1 MKFED
6 YKEIIEKHLM
16 DFMPDVAEQ
25 SKVIQEAMEYS
36 LGAGGKRLR
45 PILVLATCK
54 FCGGDI
60 NDALPYALAVEYIH
74 TYSLIHDDLPCID
87 NDDLRRGKPTN
98 HAVYGDA
105 MATLAGDG
113 LLNLAFEGM
122 LTDLKETV
130 ANEKDIKILRGKIFA
145 AKCIASASGVSGMVA
160 GQVADILAEGKDI
173 SPEELSYINKNKTGA
188 IIKAAVKAGAY
199 IGGAD
204 EQKFSDLEEY
214 GKNLGYA
221 FQIRDDILDVIGTT
235 AELGKNVGHDME
247 TNKATYPALFGLEKS
262 QELLKEASDKAR
274 YAISKHENADFFV
287 ELISKMETRMK

>member
-1 MKFED
+1 MRFED
-6 YKEIIEKHLM
+6 YKEITENHLT
-16 DFMPDVAEQ
+16 DLIPDVADQ
-25 SKVIQEAMEYS
+25 SKVIKEAMEYS
-36 LGAGGKRLR
+36 LKAGGKRLR
-45 PILVLATCK
+45 PVLLLASCE

-60 NDALPYALAVEYIH
+60 NNALAYALALEYIH

-122 LTDLKETV
+122 LTDLKDSIE
-130 ANEKDIKILRGKIFA
+130 NNIDIEILKGKILA
-145 AKCIASASGVSGMVA
+145 AQCIANASGVSGMVA

-173 SPEELSYINKNKTGA
+173 SPDELSYINKNKTGA
-188 IIKAAVKAGAY
+188 IIKAAVMAGAY

-204 EQKFSDLEEY
+204 EQKLSDLKEY

-221 FQIRDDILDVIGTT
+221 FQIRDDILDIIGTT
-235 AELGKNVGHDME
+235 EELGKNVGHDEE

-274 YAISKHENADFFV
+274 CAISKYENAEFFV